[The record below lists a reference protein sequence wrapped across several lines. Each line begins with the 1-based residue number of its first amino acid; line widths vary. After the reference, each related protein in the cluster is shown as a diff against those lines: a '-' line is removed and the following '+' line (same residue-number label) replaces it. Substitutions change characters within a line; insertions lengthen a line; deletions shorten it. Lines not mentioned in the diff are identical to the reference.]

1 MSTPLAAVGAIT
13 LFVDDPRQAKAFYE
27 RVFDVSLVFEDDDS
41 AAFAFEGTIVNLLAL
56 PAAHDL
62 VAPGLVAGRE
72 HGSRCQLTIW
82 VEDADEVCAN
92 LATRGVTFAPRASPT
107 RTATCGRS
115 RRSSRAG
122 TPRSRLDSRRGRH
135 ERLLR

>member
-92 LATRGVTFAPRASPT
+92 LAMRGVRLLNGPLDREWGV
-107 RTATCGRS
+107 RTACFADPDGHVWEIAQKLPGRDAS
-115 RRSSRAG
+115 
-122 TPRSRLDSRRGRH
+122 
-135 ERLLR
+135 